1 MPIQHF
7 NCNFNYVNHRN
18 TEKKLH
24 LLIEK
29 IEDESV
35 LQNYEA
41 ILEDELNQQEDWYN
55 KIPESVKLRLQ
66 KSILQAKENKT
77 KDFNSV
83 IILK

>member
-1 MPIQHF
+1 MS
-7 NCNFNYVNHRN
+7 N
-18 TEKKLH
+18 TEILKEKLH

-41 ILEDELNQQEDWYN
+41 ILEDELNQKKDWFLE
-55 KIPESVKLRLQ
+55 IPETIKARLQ

-83 IILK
+83 LNKY